1 MLGRGGQINFKC
13 HKSYMV
19 KLRGPSS
26 YDTTILH
33 TFLPLLERFLRCLPK
48 TLRDK
53 FQYPVPAEAKLGPA
67 QLNPQFFGFII
78 FKMEEG
84 EYLAVW
90 HSLAQLIICMTLSQ
104 NNEAGKILY

>member
-1 MLGRGGQINFKC
+1 
-13 HKSYMV
+13 MV

-67 QLNPQFFGFII
+67 QLNPQ
-78 FKMEEG
+78 
-84 EYLAVW
+84 YAR
-90 HSLAQLIICMTLSQ
+90 TLSQ
-104 NNEAGKILY
+104 NNKAGKIMYKR